1 MLFGVNQNCDI
12 VIKSQLDLVEER
24 KVLGIEVDYPGLGFP
39 IPKQYAKQLKEAKR
53 QADLER
59 S

>member
-1 MLFGVNQNCDI
+1 MLFGINQNRDI
-12 VIKSQLDLVEER
+12 LIKSQLSLVEER

-53 QADLER
+53 QADL
-59 S
+59 